1 MYEGGAFI
9 GEGAQGKAYDTGDE
23 KGTPSF
29 YSLLSKGPIM
39 KIMLYTD
46 NAASP
51 ITELK
56 SEHYESFKSFIKG
69 QKNSI
74 TKTFKSGGPKT
85 PAQKLA
91 EEIEMNKKITKLYGD
106 NAANYTTIAP
116 LTGYTT
122 PDGKTYNIFGASVST
137 ASGVLEAVFGAKC
150 DNNLKMSECNDFIA
164 LAKDITE
171 SISVLNGKNYLHN
184 DIKLDNIVRCGG
196 KYKLIDWGAAIPMN
210 FKEKAHGSLFT
221 TSPIRWFTLGYKKF
235 IARQILPYKMY
246 FSKKGISS
254 NPYYK
259 EQVRRIVREF
269 NIVINAQPPPS
280 PQDIFERYKN
290 NFYIFMLGMT
300 ILIEVIKNNP
310 DKLNQYNAIIEKF
323 TSIENPISATEAVEF
338 LKTQSE
344 ICAIKPDTAAKDTA
358 PKDDVQDDAIIDI
371 GGDIYSL
378 NLTSNVPL
386 AYKGLT
392 SFKTQYGEE
401 ANRNKALFI
410 KIFPMGYK
418 DDKFKDNI
426 VGITPNDKKVLMT
439 ALTKRRNEINIQRK
453 QYMDN
458 MPLFF
463 VPIYKTFM
471 NLENMLKLLRTTG
484 STGSTDV
491 SPTDESLGD
500 VIKTPGQQFEAIL
513 RVAWNIAHPNVN
525 ADVNPDDPFDNFLT
539 ELDLK
544 TLGNFVK
551 DIQTGVSD
559 EKFKEISPLNYFQR
573 MEFDDFLK
581 ANSKE
586 AALGKAKAQIIADDT
601 HSKALADR
609 MKLILNIFNAHKF
622 ITPSEVAELD
632 KSIRT
637 GNFKSYDSLV
647 QNISASIEPLFAFYK
662 KMYDPLYS
670 ILEDIITSSK
680 LTLKPLL
687 QLLDISLKQTERA
700 IFKVTDYPDVPEIVK
715 IIEKIG
721 EANTAVVKPAPTPID
736 FDKLPVLGT
745 NKYRIYPYKT
755 PSKVGDYR
763 ELFGLRVGNT
773 TTLDTITKFFDDK
786 SLYLV
791 SEFVKTAAEKKP
803 AAAPKT
809 ATPLENARKKEA
821 IAVAARTEARA
832 AELKDGDKPAAAAAA
847 AAASAVEPIPAKES
861 SPYQKY
867 SLYTINLKDSSKSGS
882 DTLEINNDARF
893 KTKPYI
899 TPFILALSILILFK
913 KQLNSNGAGGEAA
926 KAAAA

>member
-23 KGTPSF
+23 NGTPSF
-29 YSLLSKGPIM
+29 YSLLSNGTIM
-39 KIMLYTD
+39 KIILYTD

-51 ITELK
+51 ITELN
-56 SEHYESFKSFIKG
+56 SAHYESFKRFIKG

-85 PAQKLA
+85 PADKLA
-91 EEIEMNKKITKLYGD
+91 EEIAMNKKITELYGTE
-106 NAANYTTIAP
+106 AANYTTIAP
-116 LTGYTT
+116 LDGYTT

-137 ASGVLEAVFGAKC
+137 ASGVLEAVFGSKC

-164 LAKDITE
+164 LAKDIVE

-196 KYKLIDWGAAIPMN
+196 KYKLIDWGAAIPMDFDN
-210 FKEKAHGSLFT
+210 KTHGSLFT

-235 IARQILPYKMY
+235 IARQIIPYKMY

-269 NIVINAQPPPS
+269 NKVIDVKPPPT
-280 PQDIFERYKN
+280 PQEIFEIYKN
-290 NFYIFMLGMT
+290 NFDIFMLGMT
-300 ILIEVIKNNP
+300 ILIEVIKKNP
-310 DKLNQYNAIIEKF
+310 DKLNEYKEIIEKF
-323 TSIENPISATEAVEF
+323 TSIENPISATDAVEF
-338 LKTQSE
+338 LKTQSD
-344 ICAIKPDTAAKDTA
+344 ICTVKAGTVDKDTAAKDTV
-358 PKDDVQDDAIIDI
+358 PDDTTIDI
-371 GGDIYSL
+371 GGDIYTL
-378 NLTSNVPL
+378 NLMSNVPL

-401 ANRNKALFI
+401 ANRNKALFA
-410 KIFPMGYK
+410 KIFPMGYT
-418 DDKFKDNI
+418 DEKFKDNI
-426 VGITPNDKKVLMT
+426 VGITREEKKVLKA
-439 ALTKRRNEINIQRK
+439 ALIKRRDELNTQRK
-453 QYMDN
+453 QYMSD

-463 VPIYKTFM
+463 IPLNKTYI
-471 NLENMLKLLRTTG
+471 NLNNMLKMLVTP
-484 STGSTDV
+484 SASSTDT

-513 RVAWNIAHPNVN
+513 RVAWNIAHPGVN
-525 ADVNPDDPFDNFLT
+525 PGVNPDDPFDNFLT

-551 DIQTGVSD
+551 DIQAGVSD
-559 EKFKEISPLNYFQR
+559 EKFKDISPLNYFQR

-586 AALGKAKAQIIADDT
+586 AALGKAKTQIIADDT

-622 ITPSEVAELD
+622 IDPDAVAELD

-670 ILEDIITSSK
+670 ILEDIITPSK
-680 LTLKPLL
+680 LSLNPLL

-700 IFKVTDYPDVPEIVK
+700 IFKVTDYPDIQVIAD
-715 IIEKIG
+715 IITKIG
-721 EANTAVVKPAPTPID
+721 EVSSPADKPAPTQID

-803 AAAPKT
+803 AAAPKP
-809 ATPLENARKKEA
+809 AIPLENARKKEA

-832 AELKDGDKPAAAAAA
+832 AELKDGDKPAAAA
-847 AAASAVEPIPAKES
+847 SAVEPVPAKES